1 MTTPRGP
8 AAGRGGPPGRR
19 APLWPLLRGE
29 APRALRLALGA
40 DRPAAVALLVVTVL
54 GGLVPVGL
62 AVVGR
67 HVIDGIVAAQTAPTE
82 ARTSTT
88 PLTWVAIEL
97 GLVVL
102 AAALGR
108 AQSVLRARLGGEI
121 GLRTNGEILETALRL
136 ELRDFETPAVYDQ
149 LQNARREATS
159 RPLGLVTKL
168 MGLARDGAVLLAT
181 GGVLGGF
188 HPAVLVIL
196 VLAAWPAFV
205 AEARF
210 AAEAVNLYTWRAPEG
225 RRLSYYEWVLTR
237 DTHVK
242 EVKLGGIG
250 PAFVARWRA
259 LYRGFFDAERAL
271 QARRARSGFWLG
283 LVSTLALYGAYV
295 WFVVEAVG
303 GAITIGEL
311 GMVMM
316 VFRQGQGGLRSLLGA
331 IGSMYEDLLF
341 LQSYFG
347 FLARAPRPSGVDDPE
362 AASAPAG
369 RPGERGLVLDDVRF
383 RYPGAAGDT
392 LHGLSLCLEPGQRV
406 ALVGPN
412 GAGKSTLVKLVAG
425 LYAPTSGEVR
435 LDGVSLAALD
445 PDARRRRIGVA
456 LQDFVKWQLTA
467 RENVALGDDDDEAA
481 VLRALEAAG
490 ARELVAKLPR
500 GLDTQLGRWFE
511 GGVELSQ
518 GQWQALALARA
529 FVAPR
534 EVLVLDE
541 PSAALDAEAEHALFT
556 RLLALSEGRI
566 TLFISHRL
574 QTARLADRVVVMHEG
589 RVVEEGTHD
598 ALMAK
603 GGLYQRLFA
612 LQAEGY
618 LGADAFRP
626 SAGGAA
632 AAGGA
637 RAPEG
642 PGADVPSR
650 G

>member
-1 MTTPRGP
+1 MTTPRAPG
-8 AAGRGGPPGRR
+8 AGGAPR
-19 APLWPLLRGE
+19 APLWPLLRE
-29 APRALRLALGA
+29 EVPRALRLALGA
-40 DRPAAVALLVVTVL
+40 DRSAAIALLVVTVL

-67 HVIDGIVAAQTAPTE
+67 HVIDGIVAAQAGPRE
-82 ARTSTT
+82 ARTSGA

-168 MGLARDGAVLLAT
+168 MGLARDGAVLIAT

-196 VLAAWPAFV
+196 ALAAWPAFV

-210 AAEAVNLYTWRAPEG
+210 AVEAVNLYTWRAPEG

-242 EVKLGGIG
+242 EVKLGGVG
-250 PAFVARWRA
+250 PAFLARWRA
-259 LYRGFFDAERAL
+259 LYRGFFDAERTL
-271 QARRARSGFWLG
+271 QARRARAGFWLG
-283 LVSTLALYGAYV
+283 LVSTLALYGAYG

-341 LQSYFG
+341 LRSYFG
-347 FLARAPRPSGVDDPE
+347 FLARAPSALVAPPSPRS
-362 AASAPAG
+362 AASVAAVS
-369 RPGERGLVLDDVRF
+369 GERGLVLDGVSF
-383 RYPGAAGDT
+383 RYPGADRDT
-392 LHGLSLCLEPGQRV
+392 LHGLTLRLEPGQRI

-425 LYAPTSGEVR
+425 LYAPTRGQVR
-435 LDGVSLAALD
+435 LDGVPLSALT
-445 PDARRRRIGVA
+445 PDERRRRVGVA

-467 RENVALGDDDDEAA
+467 RENVALGEDVDEAA
-481 VLRALEAAG
+481 VGRALDAAG
-490 ARELVAKLPR
+490 ARAVVDKLPR

-518 GQWQALALARA
+518 GQWQSLALARA

-589 RVVEEGTHD
+589 RVVEEGSHD
-598 ALMAK
+598 ALMTT

-626 SAGGAA
+626 GAA
-632 AAGGA
+632 GAPGRPPPRAVDGPEPGG
-637 RAPEG
+637 G
-642 PGADVPSR
+642 
-650 G
+650 

>member
-1 MTTPRGP
+1 MT
-8 AAGRGGPPGRR
+8 AARAPGGVGGAR

-40 DRPAAVALLVVTVL
+40 DRSAAIALLVVTVL

-67 HVIDGIVAAQTAPTE
+67 HVIDGIVAAQGRAPEGRSSTA
-82 ARTSTT
+82 

-196 VLAAWPAFV
+196 ALAAWPAFV

-242 EVKLGGIG
+242 EVKLGGVG
-250 PAFVARWRA
+250 PAFLARWRA
-259 LYRGFFDAERAL
+259 LYRSFFDAERTL
-271 QARRARSGFWLG
+271 QARRARAGFWLG

-341 LQSYFG
+341 LRSYFG
-347 FLARAPRPSGVDDPE
+347 FLARAPSPAAVTSGDSV
-362 AASAPAG
+362 AV
-369 RPGERGLVLDDVRF
+369 PGERGLVLDGVCF
-383 RYPGAAGDT
+383 RYPGAERDT
-392 LHGLSLCLEPGQRV
+392 LHDLSLRLEPGQRI

-425 LYAPTSGEVR
+425 LYAPTRGQVR
-435 LDGVSLAALD
+435 LDGVPLTALGAD
-445 PDARRRRIGVA
+445 ERRRRIGVA
-456 LQDFVKWQLTA
+456 LQDFVKWQLSA
-467 RENVALGDDDDEAA
+467 RENVALGEDVDEAA
-481 VLRALEAAG
+481 VLRALDAAG

-500 GLDTQLGRWFE
+500 GLETQLGRWFE

-518 GQWQALALARA
+518 GQWQTLALARA

-589 RVVEEGTHD
+589 RVVDEGTHD
-598 ALMAK
+598 ALMVK

-626 SAGGAA
+626 GASSATSAGP
-632 AAGGA
+632 

-642 PGADVPSR
+642 PGGEGSSR
-650 G
+650 A